1 MAKYEFPGVLTLV
14 TGAGSGMGRAVAT
27 SFAESGA
34 TVIAA
39 DINLDGAKE
48 TVNGLEGKGHMFVK
62 VDVSDESSVTELAK
76 SIKSKYG
83 LAPSVVIHAAGI
95 IIATRNSPFDITHS
109 EWNRVMDINL
119 KGTFF
124 INKTFGRLMRD
135 DKIFDGAI
143 VNFASTASRNAHPP
157 TADYCISKAG
167 VVSLTENFALEL
179 APLQIRV
186 NAVSPGPILTPFCDQ
201 IDQKIIQQLIQRNKI
216 GKPEDVARVCL
227 FLASKESSH
236 MTGQILTVSGDSY
249 M

>member
-1 MAKYEFPGVLTLV
+1 MAKYEFSGVLTLV
-14 TGAGSGMGRAVAT
+14 TGAASGMGRAVAK

-48 TVNGLEGKGHMFVK
+48 TVNELEDKGHMFIK

-83 LAPSVVIHAAGI
+83 LAPTVVIQAAGI
-95 IIATRNSPFDITHS
+95 LIGKRNSAFDITHS

-119 KGTFF
+119 KGTFL

-143 VNFASTASRNAHPP
+143 VNFASVGSRTAYPP
-157 TADYCISKAG
+157 CADYCISKAG

-186 NAVSPGPILTPFCDQ
+186 NAVSPGSIQTPLLDQ
-201 IDQKIIQQLIQRNKI
+201 LDEKIIQQTEPQKRI
-216 GKPEDVARVCL
+216 GKPEEVARACL

-236 MTGQILTVSGDSY
+236 ITGQILTISGGA
-249 M
+249 

>member
-14 TGAGSGMGRAVAT
+14 TGAASGIGRAVANA
-27 SFAESGA
+27 FAECGA
-34 TVIAA
+34 IMIAA

-48 TVNGLEGKGHMFVK
+48 TVDGLEGKDHMFIK

-83 LAPSVVIHAAGI
+83 SAPTVVIHAAGI
-95 IIATRNSPFDITHS
+95 NIGKRTSAFEITHS

-143 VNFASTASRNAHPP
+143 VNFASIGSRTAYPRFAE
-157 TADYCISKAG
+157 YCISKAG
-167 VVSLTENFALEL
+167 VVSLTQNFALEL

-186 NAVSPGPILTPFCDQ
+186 NAVSPGAIQTPLLDQ
-201 IDQKIIQQLIQRNKI
+201 LNEKIVQPTGPQKRI
-216 GKPEDVARVCL
+216 GKPEEVARACL
-227 FLASKESSH
+227 FLASKESSYI
-236 MTGQILTVSGDSY
+236 TGQVLTVSGGS
-249 M
+249 